1 MHDVE
6 SVDARADLRSL
17 PDVLLF
23 AAAQAE
29 LRAILTNDVKGF
41 VPLVQNAAEQ
51 GDDHHGLLLTNDRS
65 LPRSSRTIGR
75 FVSLLDKLLVANLA
89 GDAFLNR
96 TIWLP

>member
-1 MHDVE
+1 MI
-6 SVDARADLRSL
+6 
-17 PDVLLF
+17 LF

-29 LRAILTNDVKGF
+29 RRAILTNDVKCF
-41 VPLVQNAAEQ
+41 VPLVQNAAAQ

-75 FVSLLDKLLVANLA
+75 FVTLLDEVLAANLA
-89 GDAFLNR
+89 DDAFLNR